1 MSILATCKLFT
12 RPRHSSQLSLVAEPL
27 AAVDEGAP
35 EPDMAAVDEGEPE
48 PHIAAVDEGEPDPE
62 PGAKQ

>member
-35 EPDMAAVDEGEPE
+35 EPDMAAVDEGEP
-48 PHIAAVDEGEPDPE
+48 DPE